1 MAAKKIPLRMCCGCG
16 EMKPKKELVRIVRVS
31 ENEIKLDMTGRLNG
45 RGAYICPDS
54 GCLAKAKKAKRIER
68 AFECPISDELY
79 EEFENGL
86 SEKIL

>member
-54 GCLAKAKKAKRIER
+54 GCLAKAKKARRIER